1 MASLRRHFL
10 PLAYS
15 HTIGRGQCKTQP
27 SICGSGTLMRI
38 LGKKKIP
45 LTASV
50 SLPCSAIFPAWLPS
64 LPHQGPC
71 PSSSIS
77 HRPNKSSTRDGTHLH
92 TTAHAVSASP
102 RARCWPIF
110 PLQGA
115 FLSSSG
121 YTGLQVSPF
130 RGLSPASSR
139 WGGHLVSLFPEH
151 GRLS

>member
-1 MASLRRHFL
+1 MPIPRRHFL

-15 HTIGRGQCKTQP
+15 HTISRGQWRTQP
-27 SICGSGTLMRI
+27 SIWGIRALMRI
-38 LGKKKIP
+38 LGTKKIP
-45 LTASV
+45 LTASG
-50 SLPCSAIFPAWLPS
+50 SLPCSATYPAWLPS

-77 HRPNKSSTRDGTHLH
+77 HWPSMSYTRDGTHLH
-92 TTAHAVSASP
+92 TTDHAVSASP
-102 RARCWPIF
+102 RARPRPIF

-139 WGGHLVSLFPEH
+139 WGIHLVSLFPMH